1 MVGIEGGEI
10 ILVIAVFFI
19 LVIVFLGVWVIFV
32 LVLKLLEKGEV
43 DLIKVAIV
51 CFIILLA
58 VVDILF
64 FVVDVLLKVV
74 ELVRCCDGEILVL
87 YVF

>member
-43 DLIKVAIV
+43 DLIKVVIV

-64 FVVDVLLKVV
+64 FVVDVLLKVA
-74 ELVRCCDGEILVL
+74 ELVRCCDGEIVVL